1 MPVQMPDINLGLML
15 PEILVTL
22 LAMAL
27 LLMSAWYGKEGR
39 GTIGWMSIFGIGL
52 AALAVMTG
60 GGSGDTTFGG
70 MFIDDGFARYM
81 KLLLCLATV
90 LPLLISLHY
99 IRDHKMDGGEY
110 YVLTLFSMLGGMFMI
125 SSGDFVMLYL
135 GLELMS
141 LSIYVL
147 AAFRRNDLK
156 SSEAGLKY
164 FILGSLASG
173 ILLYGISLIYGSFG
187 TVSFAGVAE
196 ALAQSHGHVSPVV
209 RLGLVMIVG
218 GLSFKIAAA
227 PFHMWAPDVYEGAPT
242 SVTAFMAVMP
252 KIAAFAVLYRVL
264 LVAFPSMH
272 EQWGPLLQFMA
283 VLSLAVGSFAAIA
296 QTNIKRMLAYSSIG
310 HVGFLLIGLA
320 TGTIDGYKSVL
331 IYLTIYIFMSV
342 GAFGLILILNRD
354 GIGDNITDY
363 RGLAKKRPYLAI
375 LMATFMFSM
384 GGIPPL
390 AGFIGKLYIFMA
402 AVKAG
407 MITLAIVGVLFSAV
421 GAFYYLRIVKL
432 MYFDEAESEFTMQV
446 SSTSQAVVILSGIIV
461 VVWGIFPGSLLAWTE
476 TTVRMFQ

>member
-1 MPVQMPDINLGLML
+1 MPVQMPDISLGLML
-15 PEILVTL
+15 PEILVAL

-52 AALAVMTG
+52 AALAIMIG
-60 GGSGDTTFGG
+60 GGTGETTFGG
-70 MFIDDGFARYM
+70 MFVDDTFARYM
-81 KLLLCLATV
+81 KLLLLIATV
-90 LPLLISLHY
+90 LPLLISFNYVH
-99 IRDHKMDGGEY
+99 DNKMDGGEY
-110 YVLTLFSMLGGMFMI
+110 YVITLFSMLGGMFMV

-147 AAFRRNDLK
+147 AAFKRNDQK

-187 TVSFAGVAE
+187 TVSYTGIAE
-196 ALAQSHGHVSPVV
+196 ALANSHGHVTPAVG
-209 RLGLVMIVG
+209 LGMVMIVG
-218 GLSFKIAAA
+218 GLSFKVAAA

-242 SVTAFMAVMP
+242 SVTAFMASMP
-252 KIAAFAVLYRVL
+252 KVAAFAVLYRVL
-264 LVAFPSMH
+264 IITFPALHS
-272 EQWGPLLQFMA
+272 QWGPLLQFLA
-283 VLSLAVGSFAAIA
+283 IASLAVGSFAAIA

-310 HVGFLLIGLA
+310 HVGFLLIGLS
-320 TGTIDGYKSVL
+320 TGTSDGYQSVL
-331 IYLTIYIFMSV
+331 LYLTIYIIMNT
-342 GAFGLILILNRD
+342 GAFALILILNRG
-354 GIGDNITDY
+354 GIGDELTDFK
-363 RGLAKKRPYLAI
+363 GLAKKRPFLAV

-402 AVKAG
+402 AIKAG
-407 MITLAIVGVLFSAV
+407 MISIAIAGVLFSAV
-421 GAFYYLRIVKL
+421 GAFYYLRVVKY
-432 MYFDEAESEFTMQV
+432 MYFDEAKSDFSMPV
-446 SSTSQAVVILSGIIV
+446 SSASQAVIVMSGVIML
-461 VVWGIFPGSLLAWTE
+461 VWGVFPGSLLSWTE

>member
-1 MPVQMPDINLGLML
+1 MPVQMPDINLALML

-52 AALAVMTG
+52 TALAVIAG
-60 GGSGDTTFGG
+60 GGSGETTFGG
-70 MFIDDGFARYM
+70 MFVDDSFARFM
-81 KLLLCLATV
+81 KLLICLATA
-90 LPLLISLHY
+90 LPLLISLNY
-99 IRDHKMDGGEY
+99 VQEHKMDGGEY
-110 YVLTLFSMLGGMFMI
+110 YVITLFSMLGGLFMV
-125 SSGDFVMLYL
+125 SSGGFIMLYL

-147 AAFRRNDLK
+147 AAFKRSDLK

-187 TVSFAGVAE
+187 TVSFIGIAQ
-196 ALAQSHGHVSPVV
+196 ALAESHGHVSPVV
-209 RLGLVMIVG
+209 GLGLAMIVG

-242 SVTAFMAVMP
+242 SVTVFMAVMP
-252 KIAAFAVLYRVL
+252 KVAAFAVLYRVL
-264 LVAFPSMH
+264 LIAFPTLH
-272 EQWGPLLQFMA
+272 DQWGPLLQFMA

-310 HVGFLLIGLA
+310 HVGFLLIGLSS
-320 TGTIDGYKSVL
+320 GSVDGYQSVL
-331 IYLTIYIFMSV
+331 IYLAIYIFMSV
-342 GAFGLILILNRD
+342 GAFGIVLMLNRD
-354 GIGDNITDY
+354 GIGDNIEDY
-363 RGLAKKRPYLAI
+363 KGLSRKKPYLAM

-390 AGFIGKLYIFMA
+390 AGFIGKLYVFMA
-402 AVKAG
+402 AIKAG
-407 MITLAIVGVLFSAV
+407 MLTVAIIGVLFSAV
-421 GAFYYLRIVKL
+421 GAFYYLRIVKF
-432 MYFDEAESEFTMQV
+432 MYFDEAENEFSMPIGA
-446 SSTSQAVVILSGIIV
+446 TSQAVVVLSGIVV
-461 VVWGIFPGSLLAWTE
+461 VVWGVFPGSLLSWTE
-476 TTVRMFQ
+476 TTVRIFQ